1 MAISELP
8 PGYRPVEQEDLAVG
22 KDVLYLTNGSYAKA
36 KILEVTVKDQRIKLD
51 IKSGAQLK
59 RVFVI
64 DEAEAAVGAQATG
77 CDGARGEVEAVG
89 STVARSS
96 SSAAP
101 NDDEVPQGDRDEAD
115 QFLVQVA
122 DWISS
127 LEGDGSSSLPE
138 CLGVV
143 LEGNGTPDDVAK
155 AFKDKVQWVPCLN
168 FQTVPKFSKRGHMHI
183 SMLSYQVSSYVANGM
198 FVGDAKLLL
207 KAQGLR
213 CLEGKTISIKPRAG
227 ANPTCFGWEVDGPVE
242 NSTIAFAMTCIV
254 AYCLH
259 ADCTMPQP
267 LARLLKAVPVHFY
280 KHDTAQERLVS
291 NLVASATQRHV
302 NRTIQCPIFLAEEL
316 SRFTFQPT
324 YVKTFVKLYQQ
335 RMMMKPSLQLPA
347 RTEDC
352 VIRVM
357 TPTKTCPEAVKSL
370 TRAVVRFTWH
380 DGPWVVGH
388 IMSAF
393 FPIGSNLNNST
404 HEQWA
409 KLNVQSARGQTLAL
423 EVGNALFEASKK
435 KMDYEDDWS
444 IVLVACGLW
453 VQVKEK
459 LLPSLL
465 LSAAALGALD
475 KALQNDPGFRSDLA
489 AVSSREPPLNLS
501 STSDLAGWLMTHV
514 SELRHAKQADLANV
528 GATGESHPSKL
539 LGDKEAA
546 DLAAFNYVSG
556 CWLDVKNYR
565 EATKKFGEESDMQEK
580 QWRTLHENM

>member
-77 CDGARGEVEAVG
+77 RDKARGEVEAVG
-89 STVARSS
+89 STVAKSS
-96 SSAAP
+96 SSATH
-101 NDDEVPQGDRDEAD
+101 NDDDEALQGERDDAD

-127 LEGDGSSSLPE
+127 LEGDGSSLPE

-143 LEGNGTPDDVAK
+143 LAEVGTPDDVVK

-316 SRFTFQPT
+316 NRCTFQP
-324 YVKTFVKLYQQ
+324 
-335 RMMMKPSLQLPA
+335 RM
-347 RTEDC
+347 
-352 VIRVM
+352 
-357 TPTKTCPEAVKSL
+357 
-370 TRAVVRFTWH
+370 
-380 DGPWVVGH
+380 
-388 IMSAF
+388 
-393 FPIGSNLNNST
+393 
-404 HEQWA
+404 
-409 KLNVQSARGQTLAL
+409 
-423 EVGNALFEASKK
+423 
-435 KMDYEDDWS
+435 
-444 IVLVACGLW
+444 
-453 VQVKEK
+453 
-459 LLPSLL
+459 
-465 LSAAALGALD
+465 
-475 KALQNDPGFRSDLA
+475 
-489 AVSSREPPLNLS
+489 
-501 STSDLAGWLMTHV
+501 
-514 SELRHAKQADLANV
+514 
-528 GATGESHPSKL
+528 
-539 LGDKEAA
+539 
-546 DLAAFNYVSG
+546 
-556 CWLDVKNYR
+556 
-565 EATKKFGEESDMQEK
+565 
-580 QWRTLHENM
+580 